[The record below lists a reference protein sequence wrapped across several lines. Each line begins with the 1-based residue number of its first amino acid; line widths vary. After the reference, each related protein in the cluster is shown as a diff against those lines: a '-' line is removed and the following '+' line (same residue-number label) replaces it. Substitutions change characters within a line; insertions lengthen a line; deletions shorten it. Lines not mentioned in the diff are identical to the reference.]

1 VKYKN
6 YVYLLVV
13 FLLYVQ
19 QTFCQTKVEKT
30 PPITRI
36 LFILDASGSMSDKW
50 ERSTRMTVAKKTLCE
65 LVDSLK
71 NIPYLEIGLRVYG
84 HEWDKRYNNCK
95 DTKLEVPF
103 RPGNHDAIKM
113 RIKNIEPKGTTLIAH
128 SLKEAASDF
137 PIDKNSRN
145 VIILLTDGIESCG
158 GDPCDLS
165 RELQKRKIFL
175 KPFIIGIGNDVS
187 WDKAFECMGQY
198 FNAINENKFKNMM
211 NLILHQTLSETS
223 VKVKILDIDNKPTET
238 NVNITFFNSVTGE
251 PVYDFVHYLDDKGE
265 PDKLKVD
272 AILTYDLVVNTIP
285 RVEKKNIGLIG
296 GKENIITI
304 KAPQGSLFIR
314 ENSREYKALKAV
326 VRESKKT
333 ETLNIQNTGIKEKYL
348 VGTYDIEVLT
358 LPRTIFTDVK
368 IKQSETTVLDI
379 VQPGSL
385 NIIDQLVGYGSIYE
399 IKPNGEQVLIHNL
412 ENETSRAM
420 LTMQPGNYKLIF
432 RTKKSNGANF
442 TDVQNFSIRS
452 GATTTL
458 RLYNNK

>member
-175 KPFIIGIGNDVS
+175 KPFIIG
-187 WDKAFECMGQY
+187 
-198 FNAINENKFKNMM
+198 NAINENKFKNMM